1 MAENTIE
8 TFFETYDP
16 TDSLAHHGIKGQKWG
31 IRRWQ
36 NLDGT
41 LTDEGK
47 KRYAKAKERWSD
59 ESIVKRE
66 NRAIASV
73 LGGGALYTGGLIGG
87 VIAAN
92 PILAGAGAAAGIA
105 AMLAYPLKDAIMTSR
120 DNRMATLAKDEAL
133 KKKME
138 DIRSDQTGTRAWEVR
153 RKVRWEKQLEKQR
166 RLNNYEKEV
175 AHDDK
180 KSSSFDIKKEMDAAK
195 DNLKIVKKAVKGKAT
210 EEDAKKI
217 TKQFNEQT
225 KDKAEKEIEKLKKLK
240 AQATTK
246 EEKEAYDDWIRT
258 MNAYKN
264 APKYFEQNMSELFA
278 SLKHSDLDDF
288 FAHSGIKGQ
297 KWGLRRFQYTDGSLT
312 PEGRKRYLKGGDRAV
327 RKAEKIQSKREKIL
341 SDRKKLYK
349 HRNEFSKE
357 EIDKAMERFASQD
370 RLREQM
376 QSIKD
381 AKRQDK
387 ADYKRSKIEYKKLK
401 LQEKQM
407 KEQEKQ
413 AKLATEQK
421 KIDTEQ
427 KNEVAEAQSKA
438 AKWRERANKAR
449 SIYDFAKAGQDILS
463 DMGITSKEGNESLLG
478 ALGEA
483 MGIKDNSAAK
493 AAAARKKAIAKETED
508 LNLEKLRTAVEQ
520 AKYNLNNPNKKGMSK
535 DDIESVVED
544 VLKNLGITP

>member
-31 IRRWQ
+31 IRRFQ
-36 NLDGT
+36 NEDGT
-41 LTDEGK
+41 LTELGK
-47 KRYAKAKERWSD
+47 KRYNKYSNKYKNKEGDFSTRKQAKIDLGIGLGGSAAASTALLLGAPLPVGLGIAGAVGAKRIAGALSREKARRFYEKIGTADSKTVSLDRRYATSLDPFFGSVFGRIFATAYGSHREKVANKVAEELGSTKMSEAKKAKS
-59 ESIVKRE
+59 
-66 NRAIASV
+66 
-73 LGGGALYTGGLIGG
+73 
-87 VIAAN
+87 
-92 PILAGAGAAAGIA
+92 
-105 AMLAYPLKDAIMTSR
+105 
-120 DNRMATLAKDEAL
+120 
-133 KKKME
+133 
-138 DIRSDQTGTRAWEVR
+138 
-153 RKVRWEKQLEKQR
+153 
-166 RLNNYEKEV
+166 
-175 AHDDK
+175 DK
-180 KSSSFDIKKEMDAAK
+180 KTSEVKETKKTKQSAK
-195 DNLKIVKKAVKGKAT
+195 DNVASEAFKTFKQSKEYTSNAEIKKLEQLFKSAKTK
-210 EEDAKKI
+210 EELNKLYDS
-217 TKQFNEQT
+217 
-225 KDKAEKEIEKLKKLK
+225 EKVEKLKEK
-240 AQATTK
+240 AADVGGLSFDDVYKFVTPQLYY
-246 EEKEAYDDWIRT
+246 EREKELT
-258 MNAYKN
+258 
-264 APKYFEQNMSELFA
+264 
-278 SLKHSDLDDF
+278 
-288 FAHSGIKGQ
+288 HSGIKGQ
-297 KWGLRRFQYTDGSLT
+297 KWGLRRFQYTDGTLT
-312 PEGRKRYLKGGDRAV
+312 PEGRKRYLKGGDRAI

-357 EIDKAMERFASQD
+357 ELDKAMERFASQD

-427 KNEVAEAQSKA
+427 KNEVAEAQTKA

-449 SIYDFAKAGQDILS
+449 SIYEFAKAGQDILS

-483 MGIKDNSAAK
+483 MGIKDNSKARTEAK
-493 AAAARKKAIAKETED
+493 RKKNIAKETEE

-535 DDIESVVED
+535 DDIEDVVVD
-544 VLKNLGITP
+544 VLEKLGKLS

>member
-1 MAENTIE
+1 MAENIIE

-36 NLDGT
+36 NLYGS

-59 ESIVKRE
+59 ENIVKRE
-66 NRAIASV
+66 NRTIASV

-175 AHDDK
+175 AHDDV
-180 KSSSFDIKKEMDAAK
+180 D
-195 DNLKIVKKAVKGKAT
+195 V
-210 EEDAKKI
+210 
-217 TKQFNEQT
+217 
-225 KDKAEKEIEKLKKLK
+225 
-240 AQATTK
+240 
-246 EEKEAYDDWIRT
+246 
-258 MNAYKN
+258 
-264 APKYFEQNMSELFA
+264 
-278 SLKHSDLDDF
+278 DDF

-357 EIDKAMERFASQD
+357 ELDKAMERFASQD

-483 MGIKDNSAAK
+483 MGIKDNSKARNEAK
-493 AAAARKKAIAKETED
+493 RKKAIAKETEE

-520 AKYNLNNPNKKGMSK
+520 AKYNLNNPNKKGMSE
-535 DDIESVVED
+535 DDIKSVVED
-544 VLKNLGITP
+544 VLRNLGKLP